1 MKNHIFLV
9 ITLFLSYSITFGQI
23 PDPQYNNY
31 NYLDSTKNNKS
42 HNHQKKFQPKI
53 LFGMGE
59 FNFKGDIEDTRNNG
73 LIGRTGVHFG
83 LSTNINDFFN
93 LSIILQEGIVRVDG
107 IKEESVPTNYPENFM
122 STLNSIGLYLDYNF
136 KNFVFKK
143 LVISPFLT
151 TGINYLR
158 FDSKGSNDATND
170 EYEINLAELWTLD
183 PENENKYSENT
194 FGIPLGFGV
203 NLKLSE
209 RMDFKFTSIMHITG
223 TDYIDNIVN
232 SGNDRYVVTSGTFI
246 YDIFCYEC
254 DEEIVPIYNDADFA
268 DVNYEILD
276 KEDSDKD
283 GIIDIND
290 FCSNTIKG
298 VKVDEFGCPID
309 SDNDGVADYKDIEEN
324 TPQGSI
330 VNTQGVQL
338 TDEMGEKLY
347 LSYLNSGSRSDA
359 NVYFEEKY
367 PTEKFVKI
375 TKEVINKKGDTLSI
389 DIYKPRIVLL
399 IEEQEKKNIGGVI
412 PATQVDLTSNPTY
425 RVRIDM
431 YDKGISAE
439 KINNLLS
446 ITDLKSTLIQKTSV
460 YFSGEFENMLEARE
474 YNKQMVLKGY
484 DKSVVMEDLRGELR
498 IIDEEELDREE
509 AKSTAVLKENLPKIE
524 NILFR
529 VFLESKIADE
539 YDRDFYDLDDIQT
552 LPGED
557 GFTYI
562 YSGSFSNYE
571 DAIQHRNNR
580 YELGYDNA
588 KVIAFKDGNTVDAEE
603 YMKTYEKQKES
614 AVYGDV
620 TFEIQLGYASNI
632 NEIKEIDLINS
643 LDNVK
648 IRKND
653 EGLVRYS
660 VGNYKNLQSA
670 SIKHTEIQKMGF
682 SNAYIIA
689 FYNDVQI
696 SLKKAQDLIG
706 F

>member
-73 LIGRTGVHFG
+73 LIGRTGIHFG
-83 LSTNINDFFN
+83 LSTNINDYFN

-136 KNFVFKK
+136 KNFVFRK

-151 TGINYLR
+151 TGLNYLR
-158 FDSKGSNDATND
+158 FDSKGSNDETND

-183 PENENKYSENT
+183 PENEDKYSENT

-209 RMDFKFTSIMHITG
+209 RMDFKFSSIMHITG

-246 YDIFCYEC
+246 YDIFWYEC
-254 DEEIVPIYNDADFA
+254 VEEIVPIYNDADFA

-309 SDNDGVADYKDIEEN
+309 SDNDGVADYKDTEEN

-359 NVYFEEKY
+359 SVYFEEKY

-446 ITDLKSTLIQKTSV
+446 ISDLKSTLIQKTSV

-539 YDRDFYDLDDIQT
+539 YDRDFYDLDDIQP

-588 KVIAFKDGNTVDAEE
+588 KVIAFKDGNIVNAEE

-670 SIKHTEIQKMGF
+670 SIKHTEIQKLGF
-682 SNAYIIA
+682 ENAYIIA

-696 SLKKAQDLIG
+696 SLKKAQELIG

>member
-31 NYLDSTKNNKS
+31 NYLDSTKNNQS
-42 HNHQKKFQPKI
+42 YNHQKKFQPKI

-83 LSTNINDFFN
+83 LSTNINDYFN

-136 KNFVFKK
+136 KNFVFRK

-158 FDSKGSNDATND
+158 FDSKGSNDETND

-183 PENENKYSENT
+183 PENEDKYSENT

-209 RMDFKFTSIMHITG
+209 RMDFKFSSIMHITG

-232 SGNDRYVVTSGTFI
+232 GGNDRYVVTSGTFI

-359 NVYFEEKY
+359 SVYFEEKY

-446 ITDLKSTLIQKTSV
+446 ISDLKSTLIQKTSV

-539 YDRDFYDLDDIQT
+539 YDRDFYDLDDIQP

-588 KVIAFKDGNTVDAEE
+588 KVIAFKDGNIVNSEE

-670 SIKHTEIQKMGF
+670 SIKHTEIQKLGF
-682 SNAYIIA
+682 ENAYIIA

-696 SLKKAQDLIG
+696 SLKKAQELIG